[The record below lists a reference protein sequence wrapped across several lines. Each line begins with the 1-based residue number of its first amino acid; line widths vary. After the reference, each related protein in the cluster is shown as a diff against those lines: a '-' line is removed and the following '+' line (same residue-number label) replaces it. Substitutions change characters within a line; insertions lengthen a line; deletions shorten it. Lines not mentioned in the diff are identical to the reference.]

1 MKLSGPLY
9 RETYVLAHARFTH
22 EYQKSAV
29 QGASPI
35 QLIVMM
41 YDGALRFM
49 EAGRHA
55 MQQKDLEKQNANLQK
70 AQRVVVELMACL
82 DMKNGGEVAKNLFAL
97 YSYVVDEL
105 VQANMSD
112 DLKAVERSIKVI
124 SDLRESW
131 SELQKSVRQ
140 SKDDTIEQLAA

>member
-1 MKLSGPLY
+1 M
-9 RETYVLAHARFTH
+9 AHARFAH

-29 QGASPI
+29 QGASPL
-35 QLIVMM
+35 QLIVLM

-55 MQQKDLEKQNANLQK
+55 MVKRDLERQNTNLQK
-70 AQRVVVELMACL
+70 AQRVVLELMACL
-82 DMKNGGEVAKNLFAL
+82 DMTQGGDVSKNLFAL

-105 VQANMSD
+105 VKANIED
-112 DLKAVERSIKVI
+112 DLAAADRAIKVM

-131 SELQKSVRQ
+131 SELQKSLRKGEGED
-140 SKDDTIEQLAA
+140 SEKLAA

>member
-1 MKLSGPLY
+1 M
-9 RETYVLAHARFTH
+9 AHARFTH

-29 QGASPI
+29 TGASPL

-55 MQQKDLEKQNANLQK
+55 MAMRDLEKQNANLQK
-70 AQRVVVELMACL
+70 AQRIVLELMSCL
-82 DMKNGGEVAKNLFAL
+82 DMKAGGEVAKNLFSL

-105 VQANMSD
+105 VKANMSD
-112 DLKAVERSIKVI
+112 DVAAIERSIRVM

-131 SELQKSVRQ
+131 SHLQASLKTGEEQ
-140 SKDDTIEQLAA
+140 QIERLAA